1 MQIDNFAD
9 PDDATGYM
17 RGPEYSEDAVG
28 PAFDPEAMLAA
39 RRSGS
44 AVEDLTCRSWA

>member
-28 PAFDPEAMLAA
+28 PAFDPEGDAGRPPLPAA
-39 RRSGS
+39 PWRI
-44 AVEDLTCRSWA
+44 